1 MSTIVEIAD
10 AVVAH
15 MLTRSFSQPFTPE
28 RTFQPIFDLA
38 DLETVQVSV
47 VPRTMTITASSR
59 NLSQYECTIDIGI
72 QKRLEVGTI
81 DQVQIDALLD
91 LVEEI
96 ADAFR
101 FERLS
106 GYRDAAWVSV
116 TNEPVV
122 AAEHLDQHR
131 QFTSLLTLTYRV
143 LR

>member
-10 AVVAH
+10 AVVGH
-15 MLTRSFSQPFTPE
+15 LLTRAFSQPFTPV
-28 RTFQPIFDLA
+28 RTFQPVFDLA
-38 DLETVQVSV
+38 ELQTLQISV

-59 NLSQYECTIDIGI
+59 NLSQYECTIDIGV
-72 QKRLEVGTI
+72 QKKLGTPDGEQTEI
-81 DQVQIDALLD
+81 EALLD
-91 LVEEI
+91 MVEEI